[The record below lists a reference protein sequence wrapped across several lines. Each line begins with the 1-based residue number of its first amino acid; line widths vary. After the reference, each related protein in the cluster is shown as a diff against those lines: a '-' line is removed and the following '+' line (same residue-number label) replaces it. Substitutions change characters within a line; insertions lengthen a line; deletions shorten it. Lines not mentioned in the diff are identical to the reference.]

1 MFALI
6 KEVNTTIKLLLVL
19 VKLLNQAFISN
30 IKEFTININHRMKL
44 LVLDTKIS
52 LARARRGL

>member
-19 VKLLNQAFISN
+19 VKLINQSFN
-30 IKEFTININHRMKL
+30 RELKDLTIR
-44 LVLDTKIS
+44 TKQRKQ
-52 LARARRGL
+52 LALAYIASMLP

>member
-19 VKLLNQAFISN
+19 VKLINQSFNYHMKDFSVHTKQQ
-30 IKEFTININHRMKL
+30 IKL
-44 LVLDTKIS
+44 S
-52 LARARRGL
+52 LARARRELP

>member
-19 VKLLNQAFISN
+19 VKLISQS
-30 IKEFTININHRMKL
+30 IISEVKDLTIRI
-44 LVLDTKIS
+44 VLDTKLKIAS
-52 LARARRGL
+52 MLP